1 MFVVYLNL
9 LRSTYNFLWNKDNQ
23 EDNHFS
29 NLSFNSIIF
38 VVVFACYF
46 IILNEMIKSVSSINL
61 DNVVF
66 YTTAERNYLLSL
78 CLYKSSSGDN
88 RVVLFIQWKI
98 GSTRWFIYRFWLFK
112 NISFIVTPI
121 NCYSIAWF

>member
-9 LRSTYNFLWNKDNQ
+9 LKSTYNFLWNKDNQ
-23 EDNHFS
+23 EDNPFS
-29 NLSFNSIIF
+29 YLSFNSIIF

-61 DNVVF
+61 DNMIF
-66 YTTAERNYLLSL
+66 YPTVERKYLLSL
-78 CLYKSSSGDN
+78 SLCKSSSGDN

-112 NISFIVTPI
+112 NISFIVIPI
-121 NCYSIAWF
+121 NCYFIAWF